1 MSTPLASF
9 ESVASSEGIR
19 AGHPAEGRRLLAVAE
34 VQQALRELRSRQAVR
49 LVDVGGDTASEP
61 RKSRGDRTPGRHRA
75 GGDSD
80 LPTGWI
86 TVLAG
91 HAGAGASTVALAI
104 SDAAA
109 VTGRS
114 AHLIDNAHP
123 ARSGLGAA
131 ASAELGIDDTGTWR
145 RGLRSTVTISRRA
158 TDAMPSRWPVPAG
171 HHAGVT
177 VLDVGLDA
185 DGRASRTVDRAC
197 TVVVC
202 RPTVPGVRLTEALLD
217 QLRDQVVVIAAV
229 GARRWPGEVAAS
241 SGPRLRALRLAGQV
255 VAVPLERRLEVTG
268 LTGQPLPSSIQAA
281 GRALLALLSSR
292 RPGVALTSVTT
303 TSPGLFPGA
312 SR

>member
-1 MSTPLASF
+1 M
-9 ESVASSEGIR
+9 
-19 AGHPAEGRRLLAVAE
+19 
-34 VQQALRELRSRQAVR
+34 
-49 LVDVGGDTASEP
+49 
-61 RKSRGDRTPGRHRA
+61 
-75 GGDSD
+75 
-80 LPTGWI
+80 
-86 TVLAG
+86 
-91 HAGAGASTVALAI
+91 AI

-109 VTGRS
+109 ATGQP

-131 ASAELGIDDTGTWR
+131 ASAELGMDDTGAWR
-145 RGLRSTVTISRRA
+145 RGLRSTVTIDRRA
-158 TDAMPSRWPVPAG
+158 TDASPSGWPVPTG
-171 HHAGVT
+171 HRAGVT
-177 VLDVGLDA
+177 VLDLGLDA
-185 DGRASRTVDRAC
+185 DGRACRTVNRAH

-217 QLRDQVVVIAAV
+217 QLGNQVVVVAAV
-229 GARRWPGEVAAS
+229 GGRRWPGEVAAS

-292 RPGVALTSVTT
+292 RPGVALASVTT
-303 TSPGLFPGA
+303 TSPGPFPGA